1 METGTPVAQQ
11 KSSVQEHID
20 LMLGHGK
27 GASLANKIVTENVPP
42 PPAQVPA
49 PAAVAP
55 AAVPVIPPA
64 AEPLAQTPA
73 AEPTAVAVTEADQ
86 IIDTPLGKLTVKAPA
101 QPAAAATKPSTFED
115 VFKSGDFTSALGMEI
130 NSPEDLQAKVPVF
143 KEWRTQAT
151 QGAEH
156 KKKHDAL
163 MGEFTSL
170 PQEAKGFMLTV
181 LESERNGDDSWKHML
196 VKTPV
201 LDFKTPAE
209 KVDTGLLLKTY
220 YPGKFTEEQVSEP
233 DNEAVQLAI
242 EASRKFYVADQKSQ
256 TLKAQSQLEKAQQRR
271 SAVSAS
277 LATSVEKVNS
287 FLPVQ
292 VDDAR
297 VSEIKDLME
306 SGSWMRLF
314 QNEDGTFTEHAAAS
328 ILMANHGA
336 QTLGQ
341 VVQFAQNRAMSS
353 ATEVFVDKGA
363 QAQVHGGG
371 ASHVDPNAKKAADNQ
386 QFLAQAMG
394 QGQQP
399 YYQNRPRP

>member
-1 METGTPVAQQ
+1 MEQGTPVAQQ
-11 KSSVQEHID
+11 KSSVQEVID
-20 LMLGHGK
+20 LMLGNGK
-27 GASLANKIVTENVPP
+27 GQDLAAKIVNESPKP
-42 PPAQVPA
+42 PA
-49 PAAVAP
+49 PAAPQPAATATPAATPSTTPP
-55 AAVPVIPPA
+55 AAVEPA
-64 AEPLAQTPA
+64 ATTETPA
-73 AEPTAVAVTEADQ
+73 AAPAPEEV
-86 IIDTPLGKLTVKAPA
+86 IDTPLGKLTVKAPA
-101 QPAAAATKPSTFED
+101 QPAATPKPATFEE
-115 VFKSGDFTSALGMEI
+115 VFKASDFTAAVGMEI
-130 NSPEDLQAKVPVF
+130 TSPEELLAKAPVF
-143 KEWRTQAT
+143 KEWRTQAA

-170 PQEAKGFMLTV
+170 PEEAKGFMLTV
-181 LESERNGDDSWKHML
+181 LESERQGDDSWKGML

-220 YPGKFTEEQVSEP
+220 YPGKFTEEQLSEP
-233 DNEAVQLAI
+233 DDAVQLAI

-256 TLKAQSQLEKAQQRR
+256 TLKAQSQLEKAQQRK

-277 LATSVEKVNS
+277 LAASVEKVNS

-306 SGSWMRLF
+306 SGNWKRLF

-341 VVQFAQNRAMSS
+341 VVQFAQNRALSS

-386 QFLAQAMG
+386 QFLANAMG